1 MSDDWSPKT
10 EIEGLQDY
18 LFEAN
23 LPPQIQSGQNR
34 IAAESLLEYFVI
46 DKRRFELDEIKK
58 GMDAVSLAHYLRQDA
73 RIASIV
79 FPRNSEKIIDIK
91 SMKEM
96 VVWDEVPETF
106 VQKKKFFEDYI
117 DELALRNEGNDREHS
132 TDVYIYI
139 GHVSNGN
146 FISKV
151 FSHPI
156 DKTFNTDFVYY
167 QMNCCSS
174 LVSDSLL

>member
-10 EIEGLQDY
+10 EIKGLQDY

-58 GMDAVSLAHYLRQDA
+58 GMDAVSLVHYLRQDA
-73 RIASIV
+73 RIASSGV
-79 FPRNSEKIIDIK
+79 H
-91 SMKEM
+91 
-96 VVWDEVPETF
+96 EVPETF